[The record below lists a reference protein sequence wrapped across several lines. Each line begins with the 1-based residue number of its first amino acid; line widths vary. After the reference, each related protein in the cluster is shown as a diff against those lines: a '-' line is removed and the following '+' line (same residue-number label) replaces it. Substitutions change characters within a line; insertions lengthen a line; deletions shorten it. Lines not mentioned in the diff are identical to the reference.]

1 MISTKKG
8 LTKIV
13 EKGFITPENLY
24 TEMKVQIMENFDSYN
39 HRLIGQILV
48 KFGYM
53 TTEQL

>member
-13 EKGFITPENLY
+13 EKGFITPEKLY
-24 TEMKVQIMENFDSYN
+24 TAMKVQIMENFDSYN